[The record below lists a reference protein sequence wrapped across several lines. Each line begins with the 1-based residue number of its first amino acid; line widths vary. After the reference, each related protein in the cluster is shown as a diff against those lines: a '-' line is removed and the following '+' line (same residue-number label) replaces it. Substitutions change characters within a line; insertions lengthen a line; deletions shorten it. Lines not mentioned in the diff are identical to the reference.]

1 MEFLL
6 PHVAGSIR
14 RGAPGTGVQMRCER
28 DARSPIRS
36 KAGQKPTSMF
46 GQHELPQG
54 FICSES

>member
-36 KAGQKPTSMF
+36 KAGPKTHVHVRSA
-46 GQHELPQG
+46 
-54 FICSES
+54 